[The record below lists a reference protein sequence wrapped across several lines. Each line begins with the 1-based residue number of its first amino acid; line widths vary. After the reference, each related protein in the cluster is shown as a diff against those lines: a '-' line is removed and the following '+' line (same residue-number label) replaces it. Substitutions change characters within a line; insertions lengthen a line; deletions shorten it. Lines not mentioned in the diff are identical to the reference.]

1 MSDCLHEDNGAILHL
16 HILHPAEERRQ
27 TVSTRIL
34 LADDHALYRQNL
46 RAWLENEPDLQG
58 NVYSLGR
65 FF

>member
-1 MSDCLHEDNGAILHL
+1 M
-16 HILHPAEERRQ
+16 
-27 TVSTRIL
+27 STRIL